1 MFPVSLGENDRLEEM
16 DDGTVSLNSDRFPQG
31 AFEKPW
37 AKDADG
43 RDLDTHFAIN
53 DGALVQVVD
62 FDESTAFPVVAD
74 PRFNWGTVSG
84 HAYLNK
90 EETRQAAA
98 AAGGGGIAALPWLAL
113 VPPPFSA
120 VVASNV
126 VNIGT
131 WAVAAVA
138 QDKCLALKFGAT
150 GSIWP
155 PSIGVTPE
163 HHSAGDCY

>member
-1 MFPVSLGENDRLEEM
+1 M
-16 DDGTVSLNSDRFPQG
+16 DDGTVGLNSGRFPQG
-31 AFEKPW
+31 AFDTPW
-37 AKDADG
+37 AKDAEG
-43 RDLDTHFAIN
+43 KEVPTHFEVRGN
-53 DGALVQVVD
+53 SLVQVVD
-62 FDESTAFPVVAD
+62 FDGNTFFPVVAD
-74 PRFNWGTVSG
+74 PRFNWDIVSG

-90 EETRQAAA
+90 SETKQAAA
-98 AAGGGGIAALPWLAL
+98 AAGGGGLAALPWLAL

-126 VNIGT
+126 VNTGV

-155 PSIGVTPE
+155 PSIRVTPE
-163 HHSAGDCY
+163 HHTGADCY